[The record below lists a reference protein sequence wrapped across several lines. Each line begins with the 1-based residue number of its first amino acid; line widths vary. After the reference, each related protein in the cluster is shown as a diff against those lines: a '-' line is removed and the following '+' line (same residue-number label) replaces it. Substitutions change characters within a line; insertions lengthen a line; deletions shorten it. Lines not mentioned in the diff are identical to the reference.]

1 MIVIWFAES
10 FERKLRPLCSISSL
24 QCNRRATQRWALSS
38 LHRHHHYHWGSL
50 TYSWLLVIGALR
62 YYSSCSFG
70 WEYTKIFQQLSRL
83 YGHCQC
89 YVLTYSDWFTLVA
102 LLSAESNTFPAV
114 LSTVRP
120 IFSLIHPG
128 QVDPFQRLPHQLF
141 SPPYGSPCGPRSTA
155 SSCNGS
161 PDYLRWSK

>member
-24 QCNRRATQRWALSS
+24 QCNRRATQRWTLSS
-38 LHRHHHYHWGSL
+38 LHHHHHHHHFDWLADWSIKI
-50 TYSWLLVIGALR
+50 WLLQLL
-62 YYSSCSFG
+62 F
-70 WEYTKIFQQLSRL
+70 WLKYTKIFQQFSRP
-83 YGHCQC
+83 YGQC
-89 YVLTYSDWFTLVA
+89 CGLAYSDWFTLVA